1 MKKEKNRKGKITE
14 NLKNILNSNQGLLEQ
29 AERVEKETIDLQND
43 IEFYKASI
51 RGAEALI
58 SILELME
65 IKKDLNVHNVSN
77 VLVTTMI
84 MFEDK
89 GLIKIIRKK

>member
-58 SILELME
+58 STMELMKNGKG
-65 IKKDLNVHNVSN
+65 ISISN
-77 VLVTTMI
+77 LSDILTATLI
-84 MFEDK
+84 MFEDQ